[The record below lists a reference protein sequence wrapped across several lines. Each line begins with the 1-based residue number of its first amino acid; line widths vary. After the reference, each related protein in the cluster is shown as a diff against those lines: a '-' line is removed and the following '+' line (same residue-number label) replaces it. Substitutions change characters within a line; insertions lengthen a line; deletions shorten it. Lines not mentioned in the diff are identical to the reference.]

1 MTSYLHRSKIW
12 MRETPL
18 LSLTSRHGDILTTRD
33 VIWRHFQLLSLKSAD
48 ISKNVTI
55 YVTQMYFLEESFLR
69 LKKWGVNHFST
80 TFRSDRIMIS
90 TFVGFLMTSAKK
102 CWRQQNIMPNVCR
115 MWVKFKIGMMTH
127 ICAKFHA
134 IWTYISEVRTG
145 AYMPLPR

>member
-18 LSLTSRHGDILTTRD
+18 LSLMSWWRLD
-33 VIWRHFQLLSLKSAD
+33 VTWRHMTSFSVVEPKKCWRQQKCYHLCHPNVFSRREFLKTE
-48 ISKNVTI
+48 K
-55 YVTQMYFLEESFLR
+55 MR
-69 LKKWGVNHFST
+69 GNHFSR

-90 TFVGFLMTSAKK
+90 TFVGFLMTSTKK
-102 CWRQQNIMPNVCR
+102 CWRQQNILPNVCR